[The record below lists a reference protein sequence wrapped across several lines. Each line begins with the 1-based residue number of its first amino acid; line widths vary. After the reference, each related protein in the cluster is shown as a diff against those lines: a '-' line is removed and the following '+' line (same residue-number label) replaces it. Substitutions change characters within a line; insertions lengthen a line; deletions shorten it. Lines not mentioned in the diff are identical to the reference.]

1 MFEKTKYINLSLSLY
16 YFSFLSKG
24 KENYAYSN
32 NQFELTV
39 LFLLLSDKLLM
50 KWLPSHSTAAFCIVK
65 IYEKC
70 GSQIKILSSAMIK
83 VNIKPNNNLKKNQ
96 EQTPIAILR
105 NKNHLT
111 GAIFITKPIP
121 AASFKKKVTFL
132 FHP

>member
-1 MFEKTKYINLSLSLY
+1 
-16 YFSFLSKG
+16 
-24 KENYAYSN
+24 
-32 NQFELTV
+32 
-39 LFLLLSDKLLM
+39 M

-83 VNIKPNNNLKKNQ
+83 VNIKPNNNLKMNQ

>member
-1 MFEKTKYINLSLSLY
+1 
-16 YFSFLSKG
+16 
-24 KENYAYSN
+24 
-32 NQFELTV
+32 
-39 LFLLLSDKLLM
+39 M
-50 KWLPSHSTAAFCIVK
+50 KWLPSHSTAAFGIVK